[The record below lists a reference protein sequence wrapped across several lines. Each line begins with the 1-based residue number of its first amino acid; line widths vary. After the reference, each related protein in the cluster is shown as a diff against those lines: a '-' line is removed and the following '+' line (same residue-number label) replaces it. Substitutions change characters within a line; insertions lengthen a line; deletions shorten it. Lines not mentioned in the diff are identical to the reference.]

1 MPALRLYLLGTL
13 RIQYDDRPLPQPPT
27 LKSQSLLAYLVCH
40 RDRPQPRDRLVH
52 LFWGDRPERN
62 ARRSLNTALWHIRHR
77 CLPHAD
83 LILSDARMVQF
94 DPEADLWLDVE
105 AFEALASR
113 DDLESLQAAVALY
126 RGDFL
131 EGFYDDWV
139 INERYRL
146 EALLFEVLE
155 RLMVGYEAREEHEA
169 ALATALHLL
178 NRDPL
183 REEAHRAAM
192 RAYCRLGRRNAALEQ
207 YRRCQRIVQAEL
219 GTEPM
224 VETTELYRAIL
235 EGRIEIGRVS
245 GVRASLVEMLP
256 ETPPPSGRTPLD
268 VTAASPL
275 VGREEELACLHRC
288 WREAQAGRGRLILI
302 GGEAGIGKSRLIQA
316 FADHLRWQGTR
327 VLQGRCYEFERL
339 LPYQPFVEVLRTALP
354 TLTSIA
360 MSNLPAWV
368 LGEVAR
374 LVPEVLEQPAQ
385 RVSSTIRSDQERG
398 HLFDGVARFLSTLAT
413 HGPLLIVLEDLHWA
427 TETTLQLLHY
437 LARRLAGHPVLLVG
451 SYRIG
456 EVEPQHPFH
465 GLREQLHRQGLAVS
479 LRLPPLSVAAVEDMV
494 ARMSGAGAAA
504 VPLARRLHHK
514 TEGNPLFIIEIVKE
528 LFEVGTLRL
537 VQGRWQGDFDRL
549 SEADLP
555 LPAGVRQV
563 IQGRVRRL
571 DEDSRMAL
579 QQAAVIGQEFD
590 LELLNALRDEDEG
603 ATLEAIDALLRH
615 RLIVE
620 GAGAM
625 GRDYAFSH
633 HLIQEAVYAGIPQRR
648 RQYVH
653 ARVGMAMERLYGP
666 QIEELAGELAFHFQQ
681 GRLLDESLTEKAIAY
696 LLQAGDRARGL
707 YAHREAIHF
716 YQQAL
721 ALLNEQGEYERAAR
735 TLMKLGLTYHNAF
748 DFKRARQAYD
758 EGFALWQRAGAVRPA
773 APHALRVL
781 WSDPLTLDPTMADDV
796 VSVSV
801 IDQLFSGLVELSPET
816 DVIPDVARTW
826 EVLEDGQKYV
836 FHLRDDVR
844 WSDGSPVTAAD
855 FEYAWKRLL
864 DPAIRSPI
872 ARWLFGIKG
881 ASAFHRGEAGR
892 EDVGVRAIDEVTLV
906 VELEGPTSY
915 FPHLLASSAAYPVPR
930 HVVETHGASWTK
942 VENIVTN
949 GPFRL
954 EAWNRDEYIFL
965 SRNPGYHGRFEGN
978 AQQVE
983 LFLIQDPY
991 AQLEIYQADG
1001 LDVVDLWAL
1010 PASEMDRAR
1019 QRHATEY
1026 ISVPVPRTHYVGFN
1040 VSRPPFDD
1048 LRVRR
1053 AFVLAT
1059 DRESLAGMAM
1069 RGRRFPATGGFVPP
1083 GVPGHSSGI
1092 GLPYDPGLARQ
1103 LLAEAGYPG
1112 GRGLPAVESLT
1123 GDDDAVREYLGAQW
1137 RENLGAEIK
1146 WETAEYGVLR
1156 DRVDREPPHMFI
1168 LSWGAAY
1175 PDPDFFLRVSPA
1187 RRDSRW
1193 RSETYDGLV
1202 EQARRVTDQKERM
1215 RLYRQADR
1223 ILVEE
1228 AVIMPLT
1235 YGRMHLLVKPWVRK
1249 FPTSAIRQWFWK
1261 DVIIEP
1267 H

>member
-1 MPALRLYLLGTL
+1 M
-13 RIQYDDRPLPQPPT
+13 
-27 LKSQSLLAYLVCH
+27 
-40 RDRPQPRDRLVH
+40 
-52 LFWGDRPERN
+52 
-62 ARRSLNTALWHIRHR
+62 
-77 CLPHAD
+77 
-83 LILSDARMVQF
+83 
-94 DPEADLWLDVE
+94 
-105 AFEALASR
+105 
-113 DDLESLQAAVALY
+113 
-126 RGDFL
+126 
-131 EGFYDDWV
+131 
-139 INERYRL
+139 
-146 EALLFEVLE
+146 
-155 RLMVGYEAREEHEA
+155 
-169 ALATALHLL
+169 
-178 NRDPL
+178 
-183 REEAHRAAM
+183 
-192 RAYCRLGRRNAALEQ
+192 
-207 YRRCQRIVQAEL
+207 
-219 GTEPM
+219 
-224 VETTELYRAIL
+224 
-235 EGRIEIGRVS
+235 
-245 GVRASLVEMLP
+245 
-256 ETPPPSGRTPLD
+256 
-268 VTAASPL
+268 
-275 VGREEELACLHRC
+275 
-288 WREAQAGRGRLILI
+288 
-302 GGEAGIGKSRLIQA
+302 SRL
-316 FADHLRWQGTR
+316 
-327 VLQGRCYEFERL
+327 
-339 LPYQPFVEVLRTALP
+339 P
-354 TLTSIA
+354 T
-360 MSNLPAWV
+360 WV

-374 LVPEVLEQPAQ
+374 LVPEIMEQPALAKD
-385 RVSSTIRSDQERG
+385 RDRADLSPPSTVRSDQERAR
-398 HLFDGVARFLSTLAT
+398 LFDAVARFLAGLAA
-413 HGPLLIVLEDLHWA
+413 HSALLVVLEDLHWA

-437 LARRLAGHPVLLVG
+437 LARRLAEHPMLLVG

-479 LRLPPLSVAAVEDMV
+479 LRLPPLSVAAVETMV
-494 ARMSGAGAAA
+494 ARMSGAGAATI
-504 VPLARRLHHK
+504 PLARRLHRK
-514 TEGNPLFIIEIVKE
+514 TEGNPFFIIEIIKE
-528 LFEVGTLRL
+528 LFEAGTLRL
-537 VQGRWQGDFDRL
+537 EQGRWQGDFIRL
-549 SEADLP
+549 SETDLP
-555 LPAGVRQV
+555 LPASVREV

-571 DEDSRMAL
+571 DKDSRTAL
-579 QQAAVIGQEFD
+579 QQAAVSGQEFD
-590 LELLNALRDEDEG
+590 LELLNALRGEDEG
-603 ATLEAIDALLRH
+603 ATLEVIDALLRH

-620 GAGAM
+620 GAGTM

-653 ARVGMAMERLYGP
+653 ARVGVAMERLYGS

-681 GRLLDESLTEKAIAY
+681 GRLLDESLTEKAITY
-696 LLQAGDRARGL
+696 LLRAGDRARGL

-721 ALLNEQGEYERAAR
+721 ALLREQGEYGQAAR
-735 TLMKLGLTYHNAF
+735 TLMKLGLTHHNAF

-758 EGFALWQRAGAVRPA
+758 EGFALWQRAGAVQPTA
-773 APHALRVL
+773 LLPAPHALRVL
-781 WSDPLTLDPTMADDV
+781 WSDPLTLDPTVADDV

-836 FHLRDDVR
+836 FHLRDDVW

-872 ARWLFGIKG
+872 ARRLFGIKG

-892 EDVGVRAIDEVTLV
+892 EDVRVRAVDRVTLV
-906 VELEGPTSY
+906 VELEEPTSY

-930 HVVETHGASWTK
+930 HVVETHGASWTE
-942 VENIVTN
+942 VGSIVTN
-949 GPFRL
+949 GPFQL
-954 EAWNRDEYIFL
+954 EAWDRGERILL
-965 SRNPGYHGRFEGN
+965 SRNPRYHGRFEGN
-978 AQQVE
+978 AQRVE

-1001 LDVVDLWAL
+1001 LDVLDLWAL
-1010 PASEMDRAR
+1010 PAPEMDRAR

-1026 ISVPVPRTHYVGFN
+1026 ISVPVPRTHYVGFD

-1059 DRESLAGMAM
+1059 DRERLAEVAM
-1069 RGRRFPATGGFVPP
+1069 RGCRFPAMGGFVPP

-1092 GLPYDPGLARQ
+1092 GLPYDPDLAGQ

-1112 GRGLPAVESLT
+1112 GCGLPVVESLT
-1123 GDDDAVREYLGAQW
+1123 GDDDTVRTYLWAQW

-1146 WETAEYGVLR
+1146 WGPAEYGVLR
-1156 DRVDREPPHMFI
+1156 DRIEREPPHMFI

-1175 PDPDFFLRVSPA
+1175 PDPDFFLRASPV

-1193 RSETYDGLV
+1193 RDETYDGLV

-1235 YGRMHLLVKPWVRK
+1235 YGRMHLLVKPWVKK
-1249 FPTSAIRQWFWK
+1249 FPTSTIRQWFWK
-1261 DVIIEP
+1261 DVVIEP